1 MAVEVQSFPKKNFG
15 QSSVHPMHQSVNYP
29 MWWNSHEQQFLQ
41 SLSNNLSLKVGSPPQ
56 VYQEGK
62 HVGLQP
68 QHQDSSSSPSSG
80 QSHQEATATGG
91 ANSQDQCISSD
102 SDENCRKRVE
112 GQTKPLLVMAN
123 PNLGVSAPQV
133 DISTSVTHIPYP
145 YGDPYCNGLFA
156 GYGPQ
161 AIIQPGM
168 VGIAPTRVPLP
179 LDLAEDGPIYVNAK
193 QYHGIL
199 RRRQIRAKL
208 EAQNKLVKN
217 RKPYLHESRHLHA
230 LNRVRGSGGRFLSAK
245 KSRQLD
251 PTLPAS
257 SHCAPSAHF
266 YQNGSDLEVHKV
278 GAGKHEASTISDS
291 GTTHAINSSDAIF
304 QQPHYRFSHI
314 SPRMGVSMQGSRG
327 LLGNGTQHRTP
338 VVR

>member
-68 QHQDSSSSPSSG
+68 QRQDSSSSLSSG

-91 ANSQDQCISSD
+91 ANSQDQCVSSD
-102 SDENCRKRVE
+102 SDENCRKHVE

-123 PNLGVSAPQV
+123 PNLG
-133 DISTSVTHIPYP
+133 THIPYP

-168 VGIAPTRVPLP
+168 VGIAAARVPLP

-230 LNRVRGSGGRFLSAK
+230 LNRVRGSGGRFVSAK
-245 KSRQLD
+245 KSKQLD
-251 PTLPAS
+251 PTPPAS
-257 SHCAPSAHF
+257 SHCAPESAHF

-278 GAGKHEASTISDS
+278 GAGKREVSAISGS

-304 QQPHYRFSHI
+304 QQPHYRFSHV
-314 SPRMGVSMQGSRG
+314 SPRMVVSMQGSRG